1 MDLIFDFFSSKL
13 WKRLLVFYL
22 PSDSQKIATEIL
34 KWFQCL
40 NHVLKA
46 FSFFFLCVCVWWGAG
61 CCREFLYNS
70 LLRQNSKPVMIV
82 ERELNCILMSKL
94 FEGKKSRFRI
104 KLSAVSAWQR
114 RALIWPWMGL
124 TFCLPL
130 RRVNAYQFVLKFQ
143 ELPALGIPYV
153 FGYWLLRGNSNWNQG
168 YFQNLN
174 LKKKKK
180 KI

>member
-22 PSDSQKIATEIL
+22 PSDSQKIVTEIL
-34 KWFQCL
+34 KRSQCL

-46 FSFFFLCVCVWWGAG
+46 FFFFFFLWGRG
-61 CCREFLYNS
+61 CREFLYNS
-70 LLRQNSKPVMIV
+70 LLRQNSKPIMIV
-82 ERELNCILMSKL
+82 ERELNCILISKL

-124 TFCLPL
+124 TLCLQKSKSVSVCSEIPRTASPGDSICVWILAFKRKFKL
-130 RRVNAYQFVLKFQ
+130 RLRLFSKLK
-143 ELPALGIPYV
+143 
-153 FGYWLLRGNSNWNQG
+153 S
-168 YFQNLN
+168 
-174 LKKKKK
+174 KKKRENLG
-180 KI
+180 

>member
-1 MDLIFDFFSSKL
+1 MDLTFDFFSSKL

-22 PSDSQKIATEIL
+22 PCDSQKIATEIL

-46 FSFFFLCVCVWWGAG
+46 FSFFVGVGGW
-61 CCREFLYNS
+61 CCREFLYDS
-70 LLRQNSKPVMIV
+70 LLRQNSKPIMIV

-130 RRVNAYQFVLKFQ
+130 RRVNAHQF
-143 ELPALGIPYV
+143 
-153 FGYWLLRGNSNWNQG
+153 WNSKNCQPWG
-168 YFQNLN
+168 FHMCLDTGF
-174 LKKKKK
+174 
-180 KI
+180 